1 MRNLRLLWGT
11 AIGSVLAGVLLV
23 VPFRGSA
30 AAQITYDIA
39 NFQAMADAD
48 SPDTIAP
55 GTKITVQNWRQYKKF
70 MPMWVQAA
78 FSGAYKWHV
87 GTDPQYTVIVGPSHH
102 YPLPKQYVEDTEKY
116 GGQAQLVPLP
126 TGGFSWKGYLAGIP
140 FPHPSEPNIA
150 VKMAYNGWDA
160 FQPKMLNFKARNWL
174 VDSYGNVTNLESDD
188 TFYRTMHLSDPPGG
202 PINMPFANGIN
213 YVTRFQ
219 VILPEQSK
227 YTTELTLRPD
237 DPTHI
242 EEIYVFLPS
251 LRRSLRLSSAARCA
265 PILGTD
271 FIEDDNAWLPPN
283 FKITLLG
290 RKKLLAPVLDYSKAF
305 DLKSYMEP
313 PTDFPGWPRA
323 DFTRWELRTYNVINL
338 RWLTALGA
346 YCYSDRVYY
355 QDTETNLL
363 VPLESYD
370 RTGKFWK
377 VVWYAWTP
385 INFRGQTTFI
395 SIASIA
401 AVQAVDFQNSHITAT
416 VETPTTIDEDGA
428 GTGAGGVP
436 AEYRDMAAMTTPGSL
451 SRIMK

>member
-1 MRNLRLLWGT
+1 MRKVTPFCWTVVTVLTLL
-11 AIGSVLAGVLLV
+11 SVCGL
-23 VPFRGSA
+23 A
-30 AAQITYDIA
+30 AAQVTYDVA
-39 NFQAMADAD
+39 TYQALADAD
-48 SPDTIAP
+48 SPETIPP
-55 GTKITVQNWRQYKKF
+55 GTRITVQNWQKYKKF
-70 MPMWVQAA
+70 MPIWVQAA

-87 GTDPQYTVIVGPSHH
+87 GTDPAYTVTVGPTHH
-102 YPLPKQYVEDTEKY
+102 YPLPKQFVEDTERY

-126 TGGFSWKGYLAGIP
+126 RGGFSWKGYVAGIA
-140 FPHPSEPNIA
+140 FPNPSEPNIG

-160 FQPKMLNFKARNWL
+160 FQPKMLNFHAYNWL
-174 VDSYGNVTNLESDD
+174 VDNYGNVTNLESDD

-202 PINMPFANGIN
+202 PVNMPFANGNN

-219 VILPEQSK
+219 VVLPEQSK

-290 RKKLLAPVLDYSKAF
+290 RKKLLAPIMDYSKAF
-305 DLKSYMEP
+305 DIKSYIPP
-313 PTDFPGWPRA
+313 PTDFPGWPRGDA
-323 DFTRWELRTYNVINL
+323 GRWELRTYNVLNL

-355 QDTETNLL
+355 QDAETNMLG
-363 VPLESYD
+363 PLESYD
-370 RTGKFWK
+370 RNDKFWK

-385 INFRGQTTFI
+385 INFRGQKTLI
-395 SIASIA
+395 QIASIA

-416 VETPTTIDEDGA
+416 VESPTTIDEDGA
-428 GTGAGGVP
+428 GTGVGGVP
-436 AEYRDMAAMTTPGSL
+436 AEYRDMATMTQPGSL
-451 SRIMK
+451 ARIMK